1 VYQIPKASPATT
13 PHDHSAAA
21 DGSTPVQTRLRWT
34 LPVSWQETAGGEM
47 RLASFGVKD
56 ENGKAAD
63 VSIIALPGMAG
74 GDLNNVNRWR
84 GQVGL
89 PPIAA
94 EDLVKLAES
103 VDVGGSAGV
112 LFDQTGTAASGDA
125 TRVLATVLHRA
136 DAAWFFKMTG
146 DDELVLKQKPVFI
159 EFLKSLKFVAGTES
173 QPGLPAGHPPI
184 QAAIPAMAKETD
196 SVGKP
201 QWEVPANWTKEPATQ
216 MLLAKFSIN
225 DQGAKADI
233 TVSSFPGDVG
243 GLLANVNRWR
253 GQVNLPPIDEPQ
265 LANAVK
271 SIRMQSEEGTLVEL
285 ENPDRKSASLIGVAV
300 PHNGQ
305 TWFFK
310 MLGDAK
316 LVAREKDTF
325 VEFVQT
331 VKLPNAP

>member
-1 VYQIPKASPATT
+1 MYQIPKEAPATT
-13 PHDHSAAA
+13 PHDHSAVAE
-21 DGSTPVQTRLRWT
+21 GGTPVQTQLQWI
-34 LPVSWQETAGGEM
+34 LPVNWQETAGGEM
-47 RLASFGVKD
+47 RLASFGVRG
-56 ENGKAAD
+56 ENGKTAD
-63 VSIIALPGMAG
+63 VSVIALPGMAG

-89 PPIAA
+89 SPVVE
-94 EDLVKLAES
+94 EDLAKIAETVS
-103 VDVGGSAGV
+103 VGDFRGV

-125 TRVLATVLHRA
+125 TRVLAAILHQA
-136 DAAWFFKMTG
+136 DSTWFFKMAG
-146 DDELVLKQKPVFI
+146 DDDVVVKQKPMFI
-159 EFLKSLKFVAGTES
+159 EFLRSLKFAGADL
-173 QPGLPAGHPPI
+173 QPGMPVGHPPI
-184 QAAIPAMAKETD
+184 QAAIPATAAKTE
-196 SVGKP
+196 SIGKP
-201 QWEVPANWTKEPATQ
+201 QWEVPANWIEEPATQ

-225 DQGAKADI
+225 DDGTRVDI

-253 GQVNLPPIDEPQ
+253 GQVNLPAIEEPQ

-285 ENPDRKSASLIGVAV
+285 ENPDGKSASLIGVAV

-310 MLGDAK
+310 MFGDAK
-316 LVAREKDTF
+316 LVAREKDAF
-325 VEFVQT
+325 VKFVQT